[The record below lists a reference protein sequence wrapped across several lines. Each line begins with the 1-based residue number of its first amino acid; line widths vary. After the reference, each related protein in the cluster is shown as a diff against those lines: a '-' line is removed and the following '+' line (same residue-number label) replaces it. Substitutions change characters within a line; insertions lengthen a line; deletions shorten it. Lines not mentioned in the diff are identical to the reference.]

1 MNILAA
7 SDHDSSSNNL
17 TLQSPVGPPSIPP
30 GFLDFAG
37 LCDRVPLS
45 ERTLRTAIK
54 RRQIPH
60 IRLPGARRLLF
71 DWPSV
76 QAALARYQKGGTE
89 E

>member
-1 MNILAA
+1 MPTANTRILAVTNREN
-7 SDHDSSSNNL
+7 SE
-17 TLQSPVGPPSIPP
+17 PVH

-37 LCDRVPLS
+37 ICARVPLS
-45 ERTLRTAIK
+45 ERTLREAIK